1 MIVHAKGEGRIV
13 IEEKRRHMVI
23 ENVEQHI
30 RLSLCEPRLDGLEAL
45 ENRRPGRFT
54 LFVVVDSETDSGRM

>member
-1 MIVHAKGEGRIV
+1 M

-30 RLSLCEPRLDGLEAL
+30 RLSLCEPRLDGLEAP